1 MKEIWI
7 AIVGLTIAVLIIISI
22 LASTAHRP
30 HGCCTER
37 GESVLIYDGKYHEV
51 PTPGSLALML
61 AGLAA
66 YKLTRS

>member
-7 AIVGLTIAVLIIISI
+7 AIAGLTIAVLIIISI

-37 GESVLIYDGKYHEV
+37 GESVLIYHEV